1 MIARHGP
8 IVVLLV
14 LLALPAALPA
24 VAQIEE
30 RRVQFAPGTSSA
42 TVEGRIEGD
51 EIVDYLLNARA
62 GQAANIS
69 MAASTGVASFNL
81 IAPSERDVAFFIG
94 SQRGNQFEGVLPES
108 GDTRIRVYLMGDQA
122 PASYRLEMIVYDV
135 EGEPAPAPDAAG
147 THAQAPDAA
156 PVAYPEPD
164 RRRTNATPPY
174 LSPFGISDALNIRAA
189 PSLDAA
195 VVGGALAG
203 TVLRNYGCQDAAGR
217 RWCEV
222 ERVDDGARGWAA
234 GEYLEEAGPT
244 LRAGQGIFDAGGWID
259 CAASAAAG
267 PTRCGFGVAR
277 GADGAATVV
286 VTRPDGRERALFF
299 ENGAFLSAATGQ
311 ADGYPE
317 YGATKAA
324 DVFVI
329 RVGDERYEIPE
340 AVVFGG

>member
-1 MIARHGP
+1 MISRHGP
-8 IVVLLV
+8 VVALLV
-14 LLALPAALPA
+14 LLALPAT
-24 VAQIEE
+24 AQIEE
-30 RRVQFAPGTSSA
+30 RRVQFAPGTSSV
-42 TVEGRIEGD
+42 TVEGRIQGD

-203 TVLRNYGCQDAAGR
+203 TVLRNYGCLDAAGR

-259 CAASAAAG
+259 CAASAAAAS
-267 PTRCGFGVAR
+267 TRCGFGVAR
-277 GADGAATVV
+277 GADGAASVV
-286 VTRPDGRERALFF
+286 VTRPDGRDRALFF